1 MEAFPKFFFSLLEGR
16 GGKKKTFASTYV
28 SKIIA
33 DDLQIFCAWTVMRC
47 AQASTLVNMR
57 EITDRERVERE

>member
-1 MEAFPKFFFSLLEGR
+1 MIIDRYF
-16 GGKKKTFASTYV
+16 TYL

-57 EITDRERVERE
+57 EITDRERVERVV

>member
-1 MEAFPKFFFSLLEGR
+1 MGPCLSILDFYILEMFWS
-16 GGKKKTFASTYV
+16 KINNFYV

-57 EITDRERVERE
+57 EITDRERVERVEQ